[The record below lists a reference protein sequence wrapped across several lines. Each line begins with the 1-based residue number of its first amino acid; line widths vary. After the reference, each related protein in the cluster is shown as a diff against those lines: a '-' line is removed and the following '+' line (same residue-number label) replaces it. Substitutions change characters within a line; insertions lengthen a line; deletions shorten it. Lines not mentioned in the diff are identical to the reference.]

1 MKPAGVKAII
11 TRSKTNESSPV
22 QSVHETRSQTTTTRP
37 PQLFIF
43 CLVWFINPNIIVTTV
58 LLFRDVGEERDMVV
72 GMLSRCLL
80 FEGQMWAYP
89 VTVTERNNIKIST
102 FL

>member
-1 MKPAGVKAII
+1 MRAHQSSQF
-11 TRSKTNESSPV
+11 TRRDHKQQQHDHHNYSFSAS
-22 QSVHETRSQTTTTRP
+22 
-37 PQLFIF
+37 
-43 CLVWFINPNIIVTTV
+43 CGFINPNIIVTTV

-89 VTVTERNNIKIST
+89 VTVTEK
-102 FL
+102 